1 MFKGNRVTI
10 DPSLLARAR
19 DCASRQGYSSVDE
32 FVAHAVEQAIE
43 RLEQAASEQ
52 DVRKRLKGLG
62 YLS

>member
-19 DCASRQGYSSVDE
+19 DCAARQGYSSVDE

-43 RLEQAASEQ
+43 RLEQAASDQ